1 MQFLEAVVVLAAL
14 AVALWLRP
22 WRQQGA
28 RQLLTPMLASLVL
41 LPWLWA
47 LPALHASPFQ
57 LQWSGAPLV
66 VLMLGWPLAV
76 PVLCAAGVGAALL
89 GGFDALHTIDLI
101 AWVGIVP
108 ATLALGLGGAIRRFI
123 GTHPFVY
130 VLGRAFLGSVLCLF
144 AASALRQWTGEALP
158 GVDAGLS
165 LVARWL
171 TAWGDAFVTGMLCA
185 IFVAYRPQ
193 WLATWSDALY
203 LRH

>member
-1 MQFLEAVVVLAAL
+1 MPFIEVLVVLGAL
-14 AVALWLRP
+14 ALALWLRP
-22 WRQQGA
+22 WRQRGVA
-28 RQLLTPMLASLVL
+28 QLLTPMLASVVL

-47 LPALHASPFQ
+47 LPVLHASPFQ
-57 LQWSGAPLV
+57 LQWSAAPLV

-76 PVLCAAGVGAALL
+76 PVLCVAGVAAALIA
-89 GGFDALHTIDLI
+89 GFDVWRAIDLI
-101 AWVGIVP
+101 AWLGIVP
-108 ATLALGLGGAIRRFI
+108 ATLALGLGAAIRRFV

-130 VLGRAFLGSVLCLF
+130 VLGRGFLGSVLCLF
-144 AASALRQWTGEALP
+144 AASVLRQWMGEALP
-158 GVDAGLS
+158 GVDSGLS
-165 LVARWL
+165 MVARWL